1 MKITICGSMQFEP
14 KMTEL
19 MGELLSRG
27 YEVDKPS
34 LVESSIHDSD
44 KDLDRRAHLRSGL
57 IDEHFAKIDM
67 SEAILVVNETKE
79 GVDGYIGGNT
89 LIEIAHAYSQGLDVF
104 LLNPIPEMSYTDEIR
119 GMHPVILNGDFD
131 KLDTYVASLPL
142 VYMSTEST
150 LKHGAVARALRRVGV
165 PVRVVGKKVDS
176 GVKEQPMTIEETYE
190 GAINRHKALLTLNQQ
205 ADYYVTVESG
215 QHPVHANHS
224 LFGCNVIIVEPAG
237 KTAKIGIDLDI
248 EFPQA
253 WLDTI
258 PSKYPDLGILV
269 QQEYGAAEKDPYPYL
284 TNGKLTRRKILE
296 NAVYNLM
303 IQI

>member
-1 MKITICGSMQFEP
+1 MKITICGSMRFES

-19 MGELLSRG
+19 MGELLRRG

-34 LVESSIHDSD
+34 LAESSIYDSSED
-44 KDLDRRAHLRSGL
+44 IDRRAYLRSGL

-79 GVDGYIGGNT
+79 DIDGYIGGNT
-89 LIEIAHAYSQGLDVF
+89 LIEIAHAYSQGLDIF

-119 GMHPVILNGDFD
+119 GMHPIILNGDLD
-131 KLDTYVASLPL
+131 ILDTYLVSLPL

-150 LKHGAVARALRRVGV
+150 LKHGAIARAMRRVGI
-165 PVRVVGKKVDS
+165 PVRVAGKKVDS
-176 GVKEQPMTIEETYE
+176 GVKEQPMTMEETYE
-190 GAINRHKALLTLNQQ
+190 GAINRHKALLALNKQ

-215 QHPVHANHS
+215 QYSAHVNHS
-224 LFGCNVIIVEPAG
+224 PFGCNVVIIEPAG
-237 KTAKIGIDLDI
+237 KTAKIGVDLDI

-253 WLDTI
+253 WLDKI

-269 QQEYGAAEKDPYPYL
+269 QQEYGATEKDPYPYL

-296 NAVYNLM
+296 NAAYNVM